1 MQEIQRDRYLEKLI
15 RRKGNRQIK
24 VVTGLRRCGKS
35 YLLMNLFHRHL
46 IESRVEPSHIIEIA
60 LDDRVFKELRNPD
73 AMLSAI
79 RKRIADNGQYY
90 IILDEVQMMDEF
102 EDVLNSL
109 LHIQNADVYVT
120 GSNSKF
126 LSSDIITRFRG
137 RGDPI
142 HVHPLSFK
150 EFVSVYD
157 GSLDEAW
164 DDYMTYGGMPQV
176 LDYTLPD
183 DKADYL
189 QRLMQQVY
197 LRDLAERYR
206 LRNDQEFEEL
216 LDILASSIGSLTN
229 PTKLSA
235 TFKSVKQKTV
245 SDKTISSWLKC
256 LEDVFLIHHAKRY
269 DVKGKKYINTPL
281 KYYFEDLGLRN
292 ARVNF
297 RQQEESH
304 LMENAIYNELRMRG
318 FQVDVGIV
326 PIMEK
331 ETKGTVIRKQV
342 EVDFVAGKGNR
353 RIYIQSAMQ
362 MPDAEKM
369 KQEKRPFLHIKDAF
383 QRMIVVRNNIKPRI
397 DENGIITMGLPNFL
411 LSEDD
416 WAF

>member
-1 MQEIQRDRYLEKLI
+1 MQEIQRDRYLERLI

-35 YLLMNLFHRHL
+35 YLLMKLFHRHL
-46 IESRVEPSHIIEIA
+46 LESGVEPSHIVEIA
-60 LDDRVFKELRNPD
+60 LDDRVFKALRNPD

-79 RKRIADNGQYY
+79 RKRITDSGQYY
-90 IILDEVQMMDEF
+90 IILDEVQLMDEF

-109 LHIQNADVYVT
+109 LHIPNADVYVT
-120 GSNSKF
+120 GSNSQF

-150 EFVSVYD
+150 EFMSVYA
-157 GSLDEAW
+157 GSVDEAW

-176 LDYTLPD
+176 LDYSLPE

-189 QRLMQQVY
+189 ERLMEQVY

-206 LRNDQEFEEL
+206 LRNDREFEEL
-216 LDILASSIGSLTN
+216 LDILASAIGSLTN
-229 PTKLSA
+229 PAKLSA
-235 TFKSVKQKTV
+235 TFRSVKQKTI
-245 SDKTISSWLKC
+245 SDKTISSWIKC
-256 LEDVFLIHHAKRY
+256 LEDAFLVHHAKRY
-269 DVKGKKYINTPL
+269 DVKGKRYINTPV

-292 ARVNF
+292 ARLNF
-297 RQQEESH
+297 RQQEEPH

-318 FQVDVGIV
+318 FQVDAGVV
-326 PIMEK
+326 PLVEK
-331 ETKGTVIRKQV
+331 GADGKQVRKQV

-353 RIYIQSAMQ
+353 RIYIQSALQ

-369 KQEKRPFLHIKDAF
+369 AQEKRPFLNINDAF
-383 QRMIVVRNNIKPRI
+383 QRMIVVRSNIKPRV
-397 DENGIITMGLPNFL
+397 DGNGIITMGLPHFL
-411 LSEDD
+411 LAEND
-416 WAF
+416 WL